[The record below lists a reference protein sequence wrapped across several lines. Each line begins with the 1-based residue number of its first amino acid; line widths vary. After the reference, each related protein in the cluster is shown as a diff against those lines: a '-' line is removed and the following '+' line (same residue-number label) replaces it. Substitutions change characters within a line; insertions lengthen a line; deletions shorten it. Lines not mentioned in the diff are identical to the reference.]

1 MKFTCPKC
9 KNMPN
14 FDSNGKTI
22 CCNQVHNKIKPEVG
36 KECVIESTDYFL
48 VKHPDRVK
56 QLGEVFTPTEL
67 VLDILLNLPDEVWE
81 DGKTYLD
88 PTCGNGQFLAAVLII
103 KQSLNHTTPL
113 STIYGVDIMQDN
125 VDECRQ
131 RLIDIAGDTPA
142 NWKIVKH
149 NILCKD
155 GLTYDYSFGNSPAEQ
170 LGIGDATA
178 PKKEKI
184 IVENVGNNFDDI
196 FG

>member
-1 MKFTCPKC
+1 MINNKAKEKC
-9 KNMPN
+9 LLESKN
-14 FDSNGKTI
+14 
-22 CCNQVHNKIKPEVG
+22 
-36 KECVIESTDYFL
+36 YFL

-67 VLDILLNLPDEVWE
+67 VLEILDQLPDQVWE

-103 KQSLNHTTPL
+103 KISLGHRNAL
-113 STIYGVDIMQDN
+113 SSIYGVDLMRDN

-142 NWKIVKH
+142 NRKIVEH

-155 GLTYDYSFGNSPAEQ
+155 GLTYDYSFGDSPTEQ
-170 LGIGDATA
+170 MGIGNATA
-178 PKKEKI
+178 PKKEK
-184 IVENVGNNFDDI
+184 VEIKEVEPDFNN
-196 FG
+196 GMWG